1 MFNPYRVILF
11 IIKGASMQIKLKAF
25 STLRPYLKSCHIGY
39 LGEAYESP
47 ENLDIQGLIS
57 HLGFN
62 ASEAEGVFVNHTVV
76 PKTTKLKEGDTVAL
90 IPPGTPGSYRL
101 ILGIKENA

>member
-1 MFNPYRVILF
+1 V
-11 IIKGASMQIKLKAF
+11 QIKLKAF
-25 STLRPYLKSCHIGY
+25 STLRPRLKLQNIGY
-39 LGEAYESP
+39 LGETYQCP
-47 ENLDIQGLIS
+47 ENLDVQGLIF
-57 HLGFN
+57 HLGFQGN
-62 ASEAEGVFVNHTVV
+62 EVEGAFVNHTVV

>member
-1 MFNPYRVILF
+1 V
-11 IIKGASMQIKLKAF
+11 QIKLKAF
-25 STLRPYLKSCHIGY
+25 STLRPHLESHHIGY
-39 LGEAYESP
+39 LGELYQCP
-47 ENLDIQGLIS
+47 ENLDIQGLIF

-62 ASEAEGVFVNHTVV
+62 ANEVEGAFVNHTVV
-76 PKTTKLKEGDTVAL
+76 PKTTKLKDGDMVAL